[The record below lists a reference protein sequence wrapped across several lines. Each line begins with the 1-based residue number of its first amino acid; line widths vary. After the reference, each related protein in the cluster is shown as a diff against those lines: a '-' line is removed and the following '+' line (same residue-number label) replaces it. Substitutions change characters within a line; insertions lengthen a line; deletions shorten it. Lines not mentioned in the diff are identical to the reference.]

1 MSAMRRIPFIARV
14 VDRIADTPYARRAV
28 EEKADLSAF
37 KGKPSFRVLLGVFL
51 IAFSYVI
58 GWPAISAL
66 TALSVYFGEPLLA
79 LVGGPVMYGLSHLV
93 FMAGM
98 VLSGAKYSAIF
109 MRWATRMLVEKLG
122 RDQSGLVGLDRSV
135 GSDGSNRSDRSD
147 PTDHKIV
154 PPPP

>member
-1 MSAMRRIPFIARV
+1 MSAMGRIPFIARV

-28 EEKADLSAF
+28 EEKADLNAF

-51 IAFSYVI
+51 IGFSYVI

-98 VLSGAKYSAIF
+98 VLCGAKYSAIF

-122 RDQSGLVGLDRSV
+122 RDQSGLVGSDRSV